1 MATRF
6 ARIGPG
12 LGVIR
17 RNPHL
22 CHSTILK
29 GRFHQTVAG
38 VGTPVIYRGKLQ
50 VTLPGHDIVGSAT
63 R

>member
-6 ARIGPG
+6 ARIGLD

-22 CHSTILK
+22 CHSTILQ
-29 GRFHQTVAG
+29 GGFHQTVAG
-38 VGTPVIYRGKLQ
+38 VGTPVSRKASSRARAWYFGIG
-50 VTLPGHDIVGSAT
+50 DDE
-63 R
+63 